1 MTRPHATALL
11 AAALASFVLAPT
23 AAAQA
28 DSQIKIGLIGPFTGG
43 SADFGNSMRNGV
55 ELAVSEIN
63 ALGGYVGRKF
73 ELVVRD
79 DKANPELA
87 RQMSEELVKEGVLAT
102 IGFCNSGN
110 AVKSLDI

>member
-87 RQMSEELVKEGVLAT
+87 RQTTDGR
-102 IGFCNSGN
+102 
-110 AVKSLDI
+110 